1 MREVAIVGIGQTPVG
16 EHWDKGLRH
25 LAVEAVLDA
34 MQDARIKRADALY
47 VGNMLGGELASQE
60 HLGVLVADYAG
71 LDGIEAVRVEAA
83 CGSAAAALRQAV
95 LGVASG
101 EIDVAIAV
109 GVEKLTELVSKCTT
123 NYLAYAADGDYEA
136 SVGLSFVAINAL
148 LMQRYMWQYR
158 VGKDEFGAFTVN
170 AHANAVHN
178 PNAMF
183 RRAISREQYARSK
196 MIADPINL
204 LDSSP
209 IADGAAAVIVAAAD
223 RAAEFSEKPLRVA
236 ACSIGTDTIALDNRQ
251 DPLWLKGVERS
262 ARKAYQAAGVGP
274 KEIDLF
280 EVHDAFSIMAAL
292 SLEASGFAEPG
303 TAVRLANEGKYSL
316 GGELPI
322 CTMGGL
328 KGRGHPVGATGLY
341 QVVEAALQLRGEAP
355 AAIQVEGARR
365 AMAQNI
371 GGSGATVITTILETM
386 EGR

>member
-1 MREVAIVGIGQTPVG
+1 MREVAIVGLGQTPVG

-34 MQDARIKRADALY
+34 MEDAHIRRADALY
-47 VGNMLGGELASQE
+47 VGNMLGGELAGQE

-71 LDGIEAVRVEAA
+71 LVGIEAVRVEAA

-95 LGVASG
+95 LAVGSG

-123 NYLAYAADGDYEA
+123 NYLTYAADGDYEA

-148 LMQRYMWQYR
+148 LMRRYMWQYG
-158 VGKDEFGAFTVN
+158 VSKDDFGAFPIN

-183 RRAISREQYARSK
+183 RHPITPEQYARAK

-209 IADGAAAVIVAAAD
+209 VADGAAAVVVATAE
-223 RAAEFSEKPLRVA
+223 RARDFSDKPLRVA
-236 ACSIGTDTIALDNRQ
+236 ACTVGTDTVTLDNRA
-251 DPLWLKGVERS
+251 DPLWLKGVELS
-262 ARKAYQAAGVGP
+262 ARRAYKIAGIGP
-274 KEIDLF
+274 NDIDLF
-280 EVHDAFSIMAAL
+280 ELHDAFSIMAAL
-292 SLEASGFAEPG
+292 SLEASGFAERG
-303 TAVRLANEGKYSL
+303 TAVRLANEGAI
-316 GGELPI
+316 GPQGRLPI
-322 CTMGGL
+322 ATLGGL

-341 QVVEAALQLRGEAP
+341 QVAEAAIQLRGEAP
-355 AAIQVEGARR
+355 PAVQVEGARC

>member
-1 MREVAIVGIGQTPVG
+1 M
-16 EHWDKGLRH
+16 D
-25 LAVEAVLDA
+25 DA
-34 MQDARIKRADALY
+34 HIKRADALY

-60 HLGVLVADYAG
+60 HLGVLVAEYAG
-71 LDGIEAVRVEAA
+71 LTGIEAVRVEAA

-101 EIDVAIAV
+101 EQDVAIAV

-136 SVGLSFVAINAL
+136 AVGLSFVGINAL

-158 VGKDEFGAFTVN
+158 VNKDDFGAFTVN

-183 RRAISREQYARSK
+183 RRPVTLAQYAKAK

-209 IADGAAAVIVAAAD
+209 IADGAAAVIVVPIEMA
-223 RAAEFSEKPLRVA
+223 REFSSRPIRIA
-236 ACSIGTDTIALDNRQ
+236 ACSVGTDSIALDNRE
-251 DPLWLKGVERS
+251 DPLWLKGAEIS
-262 ARKAYQAAGVGP
+262 TKKAYKTAGVGP
-274 KEIDLF
+274 QDIDLF
-280 EVHDAFSIMAAL
+280 EIHDAFSIMAAL
-292 SLEASGFAEPG
+292 SLEASGFAERG
-303 TAVRLANEGKYSL
+303 TAVRLAVEGKI
-316 GGELPI
+316 GPQGELPL
-322 CTMGGL
+322 CTLGGL

-341 QVVEAALQLRGEAP
+341 QIVEAAIQLRGEAP
-355 AAIQVEGARR
+355 PAVQVPDAHR

-371 GGSGATVITTILETM
+371 GGSGATVITTILERM
-386 EGR
+386 EGASYG